1 IGACLLNAVCVR
13 AVMGSEAQKERLREL
28 FRACDAD
35 HSGRIEKWE
44 FVRICAEVR
53 VRSTEIDALFS
64 RLDTD
69 KDGTIN
75 LEEFMDG
82 FQESHLLR
90 DEEETSSEH
99 AAAGE
104 SSSAAWDDFK
114 SRLGDQLKLVPR
126 IDQVSTLYQ
135 NISLTEPRIVPQCE
149 RVLLSFIK
157 EIRILNTEM
166 EHLALAVKRAQDQTA
181 IQLSEMEEE
190 MDHRIHTVERNTRL
204 QESKKAEATL
214 SSMKHQYESQI
225 CELQQKIQTLQMIE
239 NQNRSISLK
248 EETSALKRQNNELL
262 LQNQKLKQELLE
274 SHTNIAFLQS
284 ELDSLKSDL
293 TDQSINFERDEA
305 LMKCFSEERGNLER
319 QIEVLQ
325 AANRKL
331 HDSNDSLR
339 VALENSQSK
348 RKKQRVSGISPG
360 VYMSTRKNVCSSYF
374 DRCCNTCLDED
385 FDQFG
390 LMEGLRRP
398 SCDSLALALCD
409 PMRRRSCEED
419 SLPESCVDSGMSTLR
434 SNNSYDYGHERTS
447 CLSPEQAADSNTTV
461 SGDTSD
467 TEVLEIQEETA
478 IGSDS
483 ESVLSWTPSQPVQ
496 KSDVTASGKKCLSA
510 IFTEVLDSPA
520 RMTQPPSENAYRI
533 VLAGD
538 ATVGKSSFLLRL
550 CKNEFKGNTS
560 ATLGVDFQM
569 KTLVVDGVPTVLQLW
584 DTAGQERF
592 RSIAKSY
599 FRRADGVLLL
609 YDVTC
614 EKSFL
619 NVREWVDII
628 EDVSQDDIPIM
639 LVGNKTDLRK
649 EALLDGVTCIPTS
662 YGEKLAMTYSA
673 LFCETSAKDGSN
685 IIEAVLHLAR
695 EVTKHA
701 DEYKEPVSV
710 AKLSGNHNKKMSNPN
725 CCMG

>member
-1 IGACLLNAVCVR
+1 
-13 AVMGSEAQKERLREL
+13 MGSEAQMERLREL
-28 FRACDAD
+28 FHACDVD

-44 FVRICAEVR
+44 FEKICSELHVQ
-53 VRSTEIDALFS
+53 SSEIDSLFS

-69 KDGTIN
+69 EDGAIN
-75 LEEFMDG
+75 LEEFMEG
-82 FQESHLLR
+82 FQESHLLK
-90 DEEETSSEH
+90 EPEMSGEP
-99 AAAGE
+99 AGE
-104 SSSAAWDDFK
+104 TFSAAWEDFK
-114 SRLGDQLKLVPR
+114 SRLGDQLKFIPR
-126 IDQVSTLYQ
+126 IDQVATLYQ
-135 NISLTEPRIVPQCE
+135 NISLTEPRMVPQYE
-149 RVLLSFIK
+149 RVLVSFIK

-166 EHLALAVKRAQDQTA
+166 EHLALAVKRAQDQMS

-190 MDHRIHTVERNTRL
+190 MDHRIHTAERNTRL

-214 SSMKHQYESQI
+214 SSMKHQYDSQI
-225 CELQQKIQTLQMIE
+225 CELQQKIQTLQMME
-239 NQNRSISLK
+239 NQNRSVSLK
-248 EETSALKRQNNELL
+248 EETSALKRQNNELM

-274 SHTNIAFLQS
+274 SHTNVAFLQS

-293 TDQSINFERDEA
+293 TDQSINCERDEA
-305 LMKCFSEERGNLER
+305 LMKCFSEERDNLER
-319 QIEVLQ
+319 QIEMLQ

-339 VALENSQSK
+339 TALESSQSK
-348 RKKQRVSGISPG
+348 SKTQRVSGLSPG
-360 VYMSTRKNVCSSYF
+360 VYVNTRKNVCPSYF
-374 DRCCNTCLDED
+374 DRCCNTCVDEED
-385 FDQFG
+385 YDQFR
-390 LMEGLRRP
+390 LMAGMRRQ

-419 SLPESCVDSGMSTLR
+419 SLPDSGMSTLR
-434 SNNSYDYGHERTS
+434 SNIGYDYEHERTS
-447 CLSPEQAADSNTTV
+447 SPVEAEDSNTTV

-467 TEVLEIQEETA
+467 TEVVEMQEEA
-478 IGSDS
+478 APGSDS
-483 ESVLSWTPSQPVQ
+483 ESVQSWMPSKPVQ
-496 KSDVTASGKKCLSA
+496 KEDVSASGKKCLSA
-510 IFTEVLDSPA
+510 IFTEREQDELAVS
-520 RMTQPPSENAYRI
+520 QSPSEKAYRI

-538 ATVGKSSFLLRL
+538 AAVGKSSFLLRL

-649 EALLDGVTCIPTS
+649 EALHDGVTCIPTS

-701 DEYKEPVSV
+701 DDYKEPVSV
-710 AKLSGNHNKKMSNPN
+710 AKLSGNHTKKMSSPN

>member
-1 IGACLLNAVCVR
+1 
-13 AVMGSEAQKERLREL
+13 MGSDEQKDKLREL
-28 FRACDAD
+28 FLACDVD
-35 HSGRIEKWE
+35 RSGRIEKWE
-44 FVRICAEVR
+44 FVKICSELH
-53 VRSTEIDALFS
+53 VRSTEVDAIFS
-64 RLDTD
+64 KLDSN

-75 LEEFMDG
+75 LEEFMNG
-82 FQESHLLR
+82 FQESH
-90 DEEETSSEH
+90 S
-99 AAAGE
+99 GE
-104 SSSAAWDDFK
+104 SFSVAWEDFK
-114 SRLGDQLKLVPR
+114 SRLEDQVKFIPR
-126 IDQVSTLYQ
+126 IEQVSTLYQ
-135 NISLTEPRIVPQCE
+135 NISLTEPRMISQYE
-149 RVLLSFIK
+149 RVLINFIK

-166 EHLALAVKRAQDQTA
+166 EHLALAVKRAQDQAA

-190 MDHRIHTVERNTRL
+190 MDHRIHTTERNTRL
-204 QESKKAEATL
+204 QESKKAEAAL

-239 NQNRSISLK
+239 NQNKSTSLK
-248 EETSALKRQNNELL
+248 EETSTLKRKNNELL

-274 SHTNIAFLQS
+274 CHTNVAFLQS

-293 TDQSINFERDEA
+293 TDQSINCERDEA
-305 LMKCFSEERGNLER
+305 LMKCFSEERENLER
-319 QIEVLQ
+319 QIEILQ

-331 HDSNDSLR
+331 HDSNDGLR
-339 VALENSQSK
+339 GALENSQSRSK
-348 RKKQRVSGISPG
+348 TQHGSGLSPG
-360 VYMSTRKNVCSSYF
+360 VYMNRRKTLCVPYF
-374 DRCCNTCLDED
+374 DGCCNTCADED
-385 FDQFG
+385 YDQFR
-390 LMEGLRRP
+390 LIAGLRRQ
-398 SCDSLALALCD
+398 SCESLALALCD
-409 PMRRRSCEED
+409 PMRRNSCEED
-419 SLPESCVDSGMSTLR
+419 SLPDSCMDSGMSTLR
-434 SNNSYDYGHERTS
+434 SNNGYEFEHERAS
-447 CLSPEQAADSNTTV
+447 CASHELAADNSTTV
-461 SGDTSD
+461 SCDTSD
-467 TEVLEIQEETA
+467 TEVLEVREEA
-478 IGSDS
+478 ASGSDG
-483 ESVLSWTPSQPVQ
+483 ESTQSWAPSQSTP
-496 KSDVTASGKKCLSA
+496 KKDVTVSGKKCLSA
-510 IFTEVLDSPA
+510 IFTEREKDELAVSQA
-520 RMTQPPSENAYRI
+520 PPEKAYRI

-538 ATVGKSSFLLRL
+538 AAVGKSSFLLRL

-639 LVGNKTDLRK
+639 LVGNKTDLRTQ
-649 EALLDGVTCIPTS
+649 ALQEGVTCIPTS

-701 DEYKEPVSV
+701 ECKEPISV
-710 AKLSGNHNKKMSNPN
+710 AKLSKSPNKKMSNEN

>member
-1 IGACLLNAVCVR
+1 LILFCG
-13 AVMGSEAQKERLREL
+13 AVMGSDAQKERLRAL
-28 FRACDAD
+28 FHACDVD

-44 FVRICAEVR
+44 FVRICSELR
-53 VRSTEIDALFS
+53 VRPTEIDAIFS
-64 RLDTD
+64 KLDTD

-90 DEEETSSEH
+90 DEVEMSSEH
-99 AAAGE
+99 VGE
-104 SSSAAWDDFK
+104 SFSAAWEDFK
-114 SRLGDQLKLVPR
+114 SRLGDQLKFIPR

-135 NISLTEPRIVPQCE
+135 NISLTEPRIVPQYE

-190 MDHRIHTVERNTRL
+190 MDHRIHTAERNTRL

-348 RKKQRVSGISPG
+348 SKTQRVSGISPG
-360 VYMSTRKNVCSSYF
+360 VYMSTRKTLIL
-374 DRCCNTCLDED
+374 DRCCNTCVDED

-390 LMEGLRRP
+390 LMEGLCRP

-434 SNNSYDYGHERTS
+434 SNNGYDYEHERTS
-447 CLSPEQAADSNTTV
+447 CPSPEQAADSNTTV

-467 TEVLEIQEETA
+467 TEVLEEQEEAA
-478 IGSDS
+478 IGSGS
-483 ESVLSWTPSQPVQ
+483 ESVLSWTLSQPAQ

-510 IFTEVLDSPA
+510 IFTEVLNSPSKKL
-520 RMTQPPSENAYRI
+520 TQPPSENAYRI

-538 ATVGKSSFLLRL
+538 AAVGKSSFLIRL

-599 FRRADGVLLL
+599 FRRANGVLLL

-710 AKLSGNHNKKMSNPN
+710 TKLSGNHNKKMSNPN

>member
-1 IGACLLNAVCVR
+1 
-13 AVMGSEAQKERLREL
+13 MGSDAQKERLREL
-28 FRACDAD
+28 FHACDVD

-44 FVRICAEVR
+44 FVRICSELQVR
-53 VRSTEIDALFS
+53 PTEIDAIFS

-82 FQESHLLR
+82 FQESHLLK
-90 DEEETSSEH
+90 DEMSSEH
-99 AAAGE
+99 AGE
-104 SSSAAWDDFK
+104 SFSAALEEFK
-114 SRLGDQLKLVPR
+114 SRLGDQLKFIPR
-126 IDQVSTLYQ
+126 FDQVSTLYQ
-135 NISLTEPRIVPQCE
+135 NISLTEPRMVPQYE

-166 EHLALAVKRAQDQTA
+166 EHLALAVKRAQDQSA

-190 MDHRIHTVERNTRL
+190 MDHRIHTAERNTRL

-225 CELQQKIQTLQMIE
+225 CELQQKIQTLQMME
-239 NQNRSISLK
+239 NQNRSTSLK
-248 EETSALKRQNNELL
+248 EETSALKRQNNELT
-262 LQNQKLKQELLE
+262 LQTQKLKQEILE
-274 SHTNIAFLQS
+274 SHTNVAFLQS

-305 LMKCFSEERGNLER
+305 LMKCFSEERDNLER

-339 VALENSQSK
+339 AALENSQSK
-348 RKKQRVSGISPG
+348 SKTQRVSGLSPG
-360 VYMSTRKNVCSSYF
+360 LYVTTRKNVCSSHF
-374 DRCCNTCLDED
+374 DCCCNTCADED
-385 FDQFG
+385 YDHFR
-390 LMEGLRRP
+390 LMEGRRP

-419 SLPESCVDSGMSTLR
+419 SLPDSCVDSGMSTLR
-434 SNNSYDYGHERTS
+434 SNNGYDYEHERS
-447 CLSPEQAADSNTTV
+447 SFLNFQAEDNTTTV

-467 TEVLEIQEETA
+467 TEVLEAQEEA
-478 IGSDS
+478 AFGSDS
-483 ESVLSWTPSQPVQ
+483 ESVLSWTLSKPAQ
-496 KSDVTASGKKCLSA
+496 KDDVNASGKKCLSA
-510 IFTEVLDSPA
+510 IFNEREQDELAV
-520 RMTQPPSENAYRI
+520 TQPPSEKAYRI

-538 ATVGKSSFLLRL
+538 AAVGKSSFLLRL

-710 AKLSGNHNKKMSNPN
+710 AKLSGNHNKKMPNPN

>member
-1 IGACLLNAVCVR
+1 
-13 AVMGSEAQKERLREL
+13 MESDAQKERLRQL
-28 FRACDAD
+28 FHACDVD
-35 HSGRIEKWE
+35 QSGRIEKWE
-44 FVRICAEVR
+44 FVKICSELH
-53 VRSTEIDALFS
+53 VRSTEVDALFS
-64 RLDTD
+64 RLDSD
-69 KDGTIN
+69 QDGTIN
-75 LEEFMDG
+75 LEEFIDG
-82 FQESHLLR
+82 FQESHFLT
-90 DEEETSSEH
+90 DEEMSSEH
-99 AAAGE
+99 AGE
-104 SSSAAWDDFK
+104 SFSAAWEDFK
-114 SRLGDQLKLVPR
+114 SRLGDQLKFIPR
-126 IDQVSTLYQ
+126 NDQISTLYQ
-135 NISLTEPRIVPQCE
+135 NISLTEPRIVPQYE

-190 MDHRIHTVERNTRL
+190 MDHRIQTAERNARL
-204 QESKKAEATL
+204 QETKKAEATL

-239 NQNRSISLK
+239 NQNKSVSLK

-274 SHTNIAFLQS
+274 SQTNIAFLQS

-339 VALENSQSK
+339 AVLENSQSK
-348 RKKQRVSGISPG
+348 SKTQDRRDVSLLHRVSGMSPG

-374 DRCCNTCLDED
+374 DRCCNTCVDED

-390 LMEGLRRP
+390 LMEDLHRP
-398 SCDSLALALCD
+398 RSDSLALALCD

-419 SLPESCVDSGMSTLR
+419 SLPDSCVDSGMSTLR
-434 SNNSYDYGHERTS
+434 SNNGYDYEHERTS
-447 CLSPEQAADSNTTV
+447 CPSPVQAADTNTTV

-467 TEVLEIQEETA
+467 TEVMEVREEEA

-483 ESVLSWTPSQPVQ
+483 ESVLSWTPSQPAQ

-510 IFTEVLDSPA
+510 IFTEKEEDVLA
-520 RMTQPPSENAYRI
+520 VTQPPSEKAYRI

-538 ATVGKSSFLLRL
+538 AAVGKSSFLLRL

-639 LVGNKTDLRK
+639 LVGNKTDMRK
-649 EALLDGVTCIPTS
+649 EAILNGVTCIPTS

-701 DEYKEPVSV
+701 DEHKEPVSV
-710 AKLSGNHNKKMSNPN
+710 AKLSGNHSKKMSNPN

>member
-1 IGACLLNAVCVR
+1 
-13 AVMGSEAQKERLREL
+13 MGSDAQKERLREL
-28 FRACDAD
+28 FHACDVN

-44 FVRICAEVR
+44 FVKICSELH

-64 RLDTD
+64 RLDSD
-69 KDGTIN
+69 QDGTIN

-82 FQESHLLR
+82 FQESHFLK
-90 DEEETSSEH
+90 DEEEMSSEH
-99 AAAGE
+99 AGE
-104 SSSAAWDDFK
+104 SFSAAWEDFK
-114 SRLGDQLKLVPR
+114 SRLGEQLKFIPR
-126 IDQVSTLYQ
+126 IDQISTLYQ
-135 NISLTEPRIVPQCE
+135 NISLTEPRIVPQYE
-149 RVLLSFIK
+149 RVLLSFVK
-157 EIRILNTEM
+157 EIRILDTEM

-190 MDHRIHTVERNTRL
+190 MDHRIHTAERNTRL
-204 QESKKAEATL
+204 QESKKAEATQ

-284 ELDSLKSDL
+284 ELDSLKSDF

-319 QIEVLQ
+319 QIEMLQ

-339 VALENSQSK
+339 AALENSQSK
-348 RKKQRVSGISPG
+348 SKTQRVSGISPG

-374 DRCCNTCLDED
+374 DRCCNTCVDED

-390 LMEGLRRP
+390 LMEDLHRP

-419 SLPESCVDSGMSTLR
+419 SLPDSCVDSGMSTLR
-434 SNNSYDYGHERTS
+434 SNNGYDYEHERTS
-447 CLSPEQAADSNTTV
+447 CPSPVQAADSNTTV

-467 TEVLEIQEETA
+467 TEVLEVREEA
-478 IGSDS
+478 AMDSDS
-483 ESVLSWTPSQPVQ
+483 ESILSWAPSQPAQ

-510 IFTEVLDSPA
+510 IFTEREQDVLA
-520 RMTQPPSENAYRI
+520 VTQPPSEKAYRI

-538 ATVGKSSFLLRL
+538 AAVGKSSFLLRL

-701 DEYKEPVSV
+701 DEYKEPVAV
-710 AKLSGNHNKKMSNPN
+710 AKLSGNNNKKMSNPN

>member
-1 IGACLLNAVCVR
+1 
-13 AVMGSEAQKERLREL
+13 MGSDAQNERLLEL
-28 FRACDAD
+28 FHACDVD

-44 FVRICAEVR
+44 FVKICSELKVR
-53 VRSTEIDALFS
+53 PTEIDDIFS

-69 KDGTIN
+69 KDDTIN
-75 LEEFMDG
+75 LEEFMEG
-82 FQESHLLR
+82 FQESHLLK
-90 DEEETSSEH
+90 DEEMSSES
-99 AAAGE
+99 AGE
-104 SSSAAWDDFK
+104 SSSAALEDFK
-114 SRLGDQLKLVPR
+114 SRLGDQLKFIPR
-126 IDQVSTLYQ
+126 IEPVSTLYQ
-135 NISLTEPRIVPQCE
+135 NISLTEPRMVPQYE

-157 EIRILNTEM
+157 EIRTLNNEM
-166 EHLALAVKRAQDQTA
+166 EHLALAVKRAQDQSA

-190 MDHRIHTVERNTRL
+190 MDHRIHTAERNTRL
-204 QESKKAEATL
+204 QESKKAETTL

-239 NQNRSISLK
+239 NQNRSTSLK
-248 EETSALKRQNNELL
+248 EETSALKRQNNELM

-274 SHTNIAFLQS
+274 SHTNVAFLQS

-305 LMKCFSEERGNLER
+305 LMKCFSEERDNLER

-339 VALENSQSK
+339 TALENSQSK
-348 RKKQRVSGISPG
+348 SKTQRVSGPSPG
-360 VYMSTRKNVCSSYF
+360 VYVTTRNNSSHF
-374 DRCCNTCLDED
+374 DRCCNTYADED
-385 FDQFG
+385 YDPYFR
-390 LMEGLRRP
+390 LMEGRRL
-398 SCDSLALALCD
+398 SSESLALALCD
-409 PMRRRSCEED
+409 PMRRRSFEED
-419 SLPESCVDSGMSTLR
+419 SLPDSCVDSGMSTLR
-434 SNNSYDYGHERTS
+434 SNMGYDYEHGRPSLNLLMNFQTEDN
-447 CLSPEQAADSNTTV
+447 PTTV

-467 TEVLEIQEETA
+467 TEVAEMQEEA
-478 IGSDS
+478 AFESDS
-483 ESVLSWTPSQPVQ
+483 ESVLSCSLSKPDQ
-496 KSDVTASGKKCLSA
+496 KDEVSASGKKCLSA
-510 IFTEVLDSPA
+510 IFTEREQDDLAV
-520 RMTQPPSENAYRI
+520 TQPPSEKAYRI

-538 ATVGKSSFLLRL
+538 AAVGKSSFLLRL

-701 DEYKEPVSV
+701 DEFKKPVSV
-710 AKLSGNHNKKMSNPN
+710 TKLSGNHNKKMQSPN

>member
-1 IGACLLNAVCVR
+1 
-13 AVMGSEAQKERLREL
+13 MGSEEQKDRLREL
-28 FRACDAD
+28 FHACDVD
-35 HSGRIEKWE
+35 QSGRIEKWE
-44 FVRICAEVR
+44 FVRICSELR
-53 VRSTEIDALFS
+53 VRSTEIDALFA

-82 FQESHLLR
+82 FQESHLLK
-90 DEEETSSEH
+90 DEEMSSEH
-99 AAAGE
+99 AGE
-104 SSSAAWDDFK
+104 SFSAAWEDFK
-114 SRLGDQLKLVPR
+114 ARLGDQLKFIPR
-126 IDQVSTLYQ
+126 IDQISTLYQ
-135 NISLTEPRIVPQCE
+135 NISLTEPRIVPQYE

-157 EIRILNTEM
+157 ESRILNTEM
-166 EHLALAVKRAQDQTA
+166 EHLALAVKRAQDQTS

-190 MDHRIHTVERNTRL
+190 MDHRIHTAETNTRL

-274 SHTNIAFLQS
+274 SQTNIAFLQS

-293 TDQSINFERDEA
+293 TDQSINFERCHDIIIF
-305 LMKCFSEERGNLER
+305 LLF
-319 QIEVLQ
+319 VLSR

-339 VALENSQSK
+339 AALESSQSK
-348 RKKQRVSGISPG
+348 SKTQVRASCVQSLSLISMLLLNGLSCLRV
-360 VYMSTRKNVCSSYF
+360 MF
-374 DRCCNTCLDED
+374 A
-385 FDQFG
+385 DQ
-390 LMEGLRRP
+390 GLRRP
-398 SCDSLALALCD
+398 NCDSLALALCD

-419 SLPESCVDSGMSTLR
+419 SLPDSCVDSGMSTLR
-434 SNNSYDYGHERTS
+434 SNNGYDYEHERTS
-447 CLSPEQAADSNTTV
+447 CPSPVQAEDSNTTV

-467 TEVLEIQEETA
+467 TEVLEVQEEA
-478 IGSDS
+478 VIGSDS
-483 ESVLSWTPSQPVQ
+483 ESILSWTSSQPAQ
-496 KSDVTASGKKCLSA
+496 KSDFTASGKKCLSA
-510 IFTEVLDSPA
+510 IFTEDVLA
-520 RMTQPPSENAYRI
+520 VTQPPSEKAYRI

-538 ATVGKSSFLLRL
+538 AAVGKSSFLLRL

-695 EVTKHA
+695 
-701 DEYKEPVSV
+701 
-710 AKLSGNHNKKMSNPN
+710 
-725 CCMG
+725 

>member
-1 IGACLLNAVCVR
+1 
-13 AVMGSEAQKERLREL
+13 MGSRAQDDRLREL
-28 FRACDAD
+28 FRACDVD
-35 HSGRIEKWE
+35 RSGRIEKWE
-44 FVRICAEVR
+44 FVRICSELR
-53 VRSTEIDALFS
+53 VRSDEVHALFA

-69 KDGTIN
+69 GDGAIN
-75 LEEFMDG
+75 LEEFVDG
-82 FQESHLLR
+82 FRETRLLKG
-90 DEEETSSEH
+90 EEEMSGEH
-99 AAAGE
+99 GGE
-104 SSSAAWDDFK
+104 SFSAAWEDFK
-114 SRLGDQLKLVPR
+114 SRLGDQLKFIPR
-126 IDQVSTLYQ
+126 IDQISTLYQ
-135 NISLTEPRIVPQCE
+135 NISLTEPRIIPQYE
-149 RVLLSFIK
+149 RVLLGFIK

-190 MDHRIHTVERNTRL
+190 MDHRIHTAERNTRL

-239 NQNRSISLK
+239 NQNRSVSLK
-248 EETSALKRQNNELL
+248 EEASALKRQNNESL

-339 VALENSQSK
+339 TALENSQSK
-348 RKKQRVSGISPG
+348 TKTQRVSGISPG
-360 VYMSTRKNVCSSYF
+360 VYISTRKNVCPSYF
-374 DRCCNTCLDED
+374 DRCCNTCVDED

-419 SLPESCVDSGMSTLR
+419 SLPDSCVDSGMSTLR
-434 SNNSYDYGHERTS
+434 SNNGYDYEHERTS
-447 CLSPEQAADSNTTV
+447 CPSPAQAEDSNTTV

-467 TEVLEIQEETA
+467 TEVLDVPEEAA

-483 ESVLSWTPSQPVQ
+483 ESVLSRTPSQTAQ

-510 IFTEVLDSPA
+510 IFTEREQDVLSV
-520 RMTQPPSENAYRI
+520 TQPPSEKAYRI

-538 ATVGKSSFLLRL
+538 AAVGKSSFLLRL

-701 DEYKEPVSV
+701 DEHKEPVSV
-710 AKLSGNHNKKMSNPN
+710 AKLSGNPNKKMPNSN

>member
-1 IGACLLNAVCVR
+1 
-13 AVMGSEAQKERLREL
+13 MGSDAQKERLLEL
-28 FRACDAD
+28 FHAYDVD

-44 FVRICAEVR
+44 FVKICSDLK
-53 VRSTEIDALFS
+53 VRSTEVDAIFS

-69 KDGTIN
+69 KDGAIN

-82 FQESHLLR
+82 FQESHLLK
-90 DEEETSSEH
+90 DEEMSSEN
-99 AAAGE
+99 AGE
-104 SSSAAWDDFK
+104 SFSAALEDFK
-114 SRLGDQLKLVPR
+114 SRLGEQLKFIPR

-135 NISLTEPRIVPQCE
+135 NISLTEPRMVPQYE

-157 EIRILNTEM
+157 EIRTLNNEM
-166 EHLALAVKRAQDQTA
+166 EHLALAVKRAQDQSA

-190 MDHRIHTVERNTRL
+190 MDHRIHTAERNTRL
-204 QESKKAEATL
+204 QESKKAESTL

-239 NQNRSISLK
+239 NQNKSTSLK
-248 EETSALKRQNNELL
+248 EETSALKRQNNELM

-274 SHTNIAFLQS
+274 SHTNVAFLQS

-305 LMKCFSEERGNLER
+305 LMKCFSEERHNLER

-339 VALENSQSK
+339 AALENSQSK
-348 RKKQRVSGISPG
+348 NKTQRVSGLSPG
-360 VYMSTRKNVCSSYF
+360 VYMRKNICSSHF
-374 DRCCNTCLDED
+374 DRCFNTCADED
-385 FDQFG
+385 CDHRFR
-390 LMEGLRRP
+390 LMEGRRR
-398 SCDSLALALCD
+398 SCESLALALCD

-419 SLPESCVDSGMSTLR
+419 SLPDSCVDSGMSTLR
-434 SNNSYDYGHERTS
+434 SNNGYDYEHMRS
-447 CLSPEQAADSNTTV
+447 SFLNFQAEDNTTTV
-461 SGDTSD
+461 SADTSD
-467 TEVLEIQEETA
+467 TEVLEEQEDA
-478 IGSDS
+478 ALGSDS
-483 ESVLSWTPSQPVQ
+483 ESVLSWTLSKPAQ
-496 KSDVTASGKKCLSA
+496 KDDVNASGKKCLSA
-510 IFTEVLDSPA
+510 IFTEKEQDDLAV
-520 RMTQPPSENAYRI
+520 TQPPSEKAYRI

-538 ATVGKSSFLLRL
+538 AAVGKSSFLLRL

-639 LVGNKTDLRK
+639 LVGNKTDLRND
-649 EALLDGVTCIPTS
+649 ALLDGVSCIPTS

-695 EVTKHA
+695 EVTKNA
-701 DEYKEPVSV
+701 DQYKEPVSV
-710 AKLSGNHNKKMSNPN
+710 AKLTGHHNKKMSNPN
-725 CCMG
+725 CC